1 MAALTEADM
10 VQILREQGVEVGK
23 SSYLYIRTFVHTDA
37 HKCTHMHEQTPNKQQ
52 PSSMQERELPEAKAV
67 RAMNLRPRSVQG

>member
-1 MAALTEADM
+1 MCSFRKVTNSEPGRNVYPEVRMAVLTEADM

-37 HKCTHMHEQTPNKQQ
+37 HKCTHMPEHTPNKQQ
-52 PSSMQERELPEAKAV
+52 PS
-67 RAMNLRPRSVQG
+67 